1 MENNRFN
8 YCPECGGRNIATENN
23 GRKWKCPDCGFTL
36 YNNVASAVGLVII
49 NDRGEVLLEK
59 RAKEPRKGYLAF
71 PGGFVDPDETEK
83 DLGQQKLIGFFRA
96 FLMTKALRKQPLEN
110 AVKK

>member
-8 YCPECGGRNIATENN
+8 LCPECGGRNIATENN

-71 PGGFVDPDETEK
+71 PGCFVDPDES
-83 DLGQQKLIGFFRA
+83 
-96 FLMTKALRKQPLEN
+96 LEE
-110 AVKK
+110 AAAR